1 MARETKY
8 DLRGASF
15 DQFVS
20 FIFRSSIKGEH
31 GKKFWYWEAGVAF
44 EPHEIATHYIRLFTE
59 PQFLLERFVEPTLEA
74 GFWAIQSVNLDCGV
88 PHIMWTEE
96 LPFAV
101 RQTCV
106 RSMFHLFE
114 RLFALEP
121 LDTASNMWW
130 DSLCYDWH
138 CGNRFRANGGEDL
151 RMQDVIFETL
161 NRILRLDSVPCQ
173 TAALHGLG
181 HLHHPD
187 TERVIEQYLQGNPMV
202 SPKLRDY
209 ALAAAK
215 FDIQ

>member
-8 DLRGASF
+8 DLSGASF

-20 FIFRSSIKGEH
+20 FIFRSTIKGEH
-31 GKKFWYWEAGVAF
+31 GEKFWYWEAEVTF
-44 EPHEIATHYIRLFTE
+44 EPDEIAAHYIRLFDE
-59 PQFLLERFVEPTLEA
+59 PQFLLEQFAKPILEA
-74 GFWAIQSVNLDCGV
+74 GFWAIQSVNLNCGV
-88 PHIMWTEE
+88 PHIMWAGE
-96 LPFAV
+96 LPFAA
-101 RQTCV
+101 RHTCV

-121 LDTASNMWW
+121 LDTSSHMWW

-138 CGNRFRANGGEDL
+138 CGNRSRESGGED
-151 RMQDVIFETL
+151 RAMQDVIFETL
-161 NRILRLDSVPCQ
+161 IRILRLDSVACQ
-173 TAALHGLG
+173 AAALHGLG
-181 HLHHPD
+181 HLHHPG
-187 TERVIEQYLQGNPMV
+187 TEMAIGQYLRGNPTV